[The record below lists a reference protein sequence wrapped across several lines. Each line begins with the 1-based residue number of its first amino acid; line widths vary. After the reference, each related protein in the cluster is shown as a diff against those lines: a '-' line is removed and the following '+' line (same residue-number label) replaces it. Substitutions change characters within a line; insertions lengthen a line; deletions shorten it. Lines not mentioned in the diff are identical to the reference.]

1 MGSDGAGFQVQVHGF
16 PESLLVP
23 YCQTSNT
30 GPYENENTFCFDEIK
45 QVERVN
51 WGKETKAEMGGGSL
65 ICFQGGLHPN
75 HTWPVWPRKKVVVI
89 GKKAQTHKEGDLPEI
104 EAFQELSSYDW
115 K

>member
-51 WGKETKAEMGGGSL
+51 
-65 ICFQGGLHPN
+65 
-75 HTWPVWPRKKVVVI
+75 
-89 GKKAQTHKEGDLPEI
+89 
-104 EAFQELSSYDW
+104 
-115 K
+115 